1 MGKGTVQAGRH
12 SMSNKLQENLQE
24 KKINGTFR
32 ILSAAGILL
41 VVAGHADFHLFDLGG
56 LFPYYSFHVAVFLFI
71 SGYFYT
77 EEAEQGIGAYV
88 KKKAQRLL
96 LPYFV
101 WNLFYGLF
109 TAVLHGTG
117 FTIGQKIG
125 FRTLFLDPFLNGH
138 QFGWNFPAWF
148 VPALF
153 LIEVLNVF
161 MRKVLGWLHM
171 KKEWLILFLCL
182 LAGMLTVWF
191 AIGGHVWGN
200 YKFPGRI
207 LFMMPCYQMGCF
219 YKNCLEKYDTLPDG
233 IYFTGLLVLQLI
245 LVSCCGGLAYS
256 TVWCT
261 GFANGPAVPY
271 LTTVTGIAFWL
282 RIARRLEP
290 ALGNLPGT
298 ERIGGNT
305 YAVMMHHIFGFFMV
319 KGALCGIGAVTPW
332 FHDFDRAAFLNDI
345 GYIYVPGGVEAFK
358 WVYIVAG
365 IGVPL
370 MIREAAG
377 GISRWLSGRR
387 CSMALGAKR
396 ADAELE

>member
-1 MGKGTVQAGRH
+1 MGKGTVGDGRH
-12 SMSNKLQENLQE
+12 IMNDKGQEKIQG

-32 ILSAAGILL
+32 ILSVIGILL
-41 VVAGHADFHLFDLGG
+41 VVAGHADFQLFDLGG

-71 SGYFYT
+71 SGYFYR
-77 EEAEQGIGAYV
+77 EEAEQGIGACV
-88 KKKAQRLL
+88 KRKVRRLL
-96 LPYFV
+96 LPYFT
-101 WNLFYGLF
+101 WNLFYGLI
-109 TAVLHGTG
+109 AAALHGAG
-117 FTIGQKIG
+117 FSIGQRIG
-125 FRTLFLDPFLNGH
+125 FRTLFLEPFLNGH

-161 MRKVLGWLHM
+161 MRKVLGWLHL

-182 LAGMLTVWF
+182 CAGMLTVWF

-219 YKNCLEKYDTLPDG
+219 YKKCLEKYDTLPDG
-233 IYFTGLLVLQLI
+233 IYFAGLLAVQLI
-245 LVSCCGGLAYS
+245 LVFSCGGLAYS

-290 ALGNLPGT
+290 ALGKMPAV

-305 YAVMMHHIFGFFMV
+305 YAVMMHHILGFFMV
-319 KGALCGIGAVTPW
+319 KGVICGIAAAMPW
-332 FHDFDRAAFLNDI
+332 FQDFDMAAFLNDI

-358 WVYIVAG
+358 WVYIAAG
-365 IGVPL
+365 ICVPL
-370 MIREAAG
+370 FIQRCTE
-377 GISRWLSGRR
+377 GISRWISKQTKE
-387 CSMALGAKR
+387 ALPTRQRK
-396 ADAELE
+396 DI